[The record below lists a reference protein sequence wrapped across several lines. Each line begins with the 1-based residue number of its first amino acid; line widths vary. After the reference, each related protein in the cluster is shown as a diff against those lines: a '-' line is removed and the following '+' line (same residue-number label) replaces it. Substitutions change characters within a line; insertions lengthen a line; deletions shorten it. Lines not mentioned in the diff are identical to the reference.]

1 MFENKIPTSRNLIM
15 IYTIPTN
22 AAQLNDAVQLFNE
35 YASSLDI
42 SLDFQNFQEELN
54 IIQTM
59 YGSPTGCLLLVYEKE
74 SPIAC
79 AAYRKI
85 EEGICEL
92 KRMYIKPKFRKM
104 QIGQTLLD
112 KLSNNATMNGYQR
125 MRLDTLDTMLP
136 ALHLYRKNGFY
147 EIPAYCHN
155 PNEGVVYMEKKL

>member
-1 MFENKIPTSRNLIM
+1 M
-15 IYTIPTN
+15 IYTIPTTSL
-22 AAQLNDAVQLFNE
+22 QLNDAVQLFNE
-35 YASSLDI
+35 YANSLDI

-54 IIQTM
+54 IIHTM
-59 YGSPTGCLLLVYEKE
+59 YGSPTGCLLLVYENE
-74 SPIAC
+74 LPIAC

-92 KRMYIKPKFRKM
+92 KRMYIKPEFRRM
-104 QIGQTLLD
+104 QIGQTLLI
-112 KLSNNATMNGYQR
+112 KLSNKATMNGYQL